1 MLAVKR
7 RMVLLLSLGI
17 VALGATAAVAAP
29 EISSSSLVVHP
40 GELPGFPSAKVKLAS
55 ATSASRYAKDVLH
68 DSSRE
73 ARKEVA
79 KLKREGFREGVQEL
93 LRGSQGQA
101 LSSAVVF
108 RSRARAQHELKASIA
123 EAVKAQGRSAVI
135 KRFTV
140 AAIPGSFGF
149 SATEAGHPGGA
160 ANVLFASGRCFF
172 ILGDALNSAPPEQ
185 LSVAPIAGAMALYQ
199 RVTGLC
205 A

>member
-1 MLAVKR
+1 MR
-7 RMVLLLSLGI
+7 SCPPLLCLVI
-17 VALGATAAVAAP
+17 VAAAASATLAAGTAIAP
-29 EISSSSLVVHP
+29 SSLIAHP
-40 GELPGFPSAKVKLAS
+40 GELPGFAGAKERLRS
-55 ATSASRYAKDVLH
+55 ATSASRYAKVVLR

-79 KLKREGFREGVQEL
+79 RLKREGFREGVQEL
-93 LRGSQGQA
+93 LSGSQGQA

-108 RSRARAQHELKASIA
+108 RSPARAQHELKASIA
-123 EAVKAQGRSAVI
+123 EAVKAQGSSAIV

-172 ILGDALNSAPPEQ
+172 IVGNALDDGAPEQ
-185 LSVAPIAGAMALYQ
+185 LSTAPVAGATALYQ
-199 RVTGLC
+199 RVTSLC
-205 A
+205 G